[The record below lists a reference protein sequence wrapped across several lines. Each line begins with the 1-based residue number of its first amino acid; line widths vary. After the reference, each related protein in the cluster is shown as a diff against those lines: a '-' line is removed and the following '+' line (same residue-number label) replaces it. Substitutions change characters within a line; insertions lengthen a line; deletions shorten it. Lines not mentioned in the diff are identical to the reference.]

1 MALYQTTANSVNG
14 RNGVVTVENSKLTFE
29 LASPIAMGGKTDD
42 AVNPEQ
48 LFAAGYAACFGGAL
62 HHVIRARKL
71 RVPLPEVQLTVGLDN
86 IDGGY
91 VLSAEITGRFK
102 ELDQATADDIMRE
115 AHTVCPYSK
124 ATMGNIP
131 VTLKAIL
138 L

>member
-1 MALYQTTANSVNG
+1 MALYQTTAHSVNG

-29 LASPIAMGGKTDD
+29 LKSPIAMGGNTDD

-62 HHVIRARKL
+62 HHVIRVRKL
-71 RVPLPEVQLTVGLDN
+71 RVPLPEVKLTVGLDN
-86 IDGGY
+86 VDGGN
-91 VLSAEITGRFK
+91 VLSAEITGLFK

-131 VTLKAIL
+131 VTLKAEVL
-138 L
+138 

>member
-1 MALYQTTANSVNG
+1 MALYQTTARSVNG

-29 LASPIAMGGKTDD
+29 LASPIAMGGNTDD

-71 RVPLPEVQLTVGLDN
+71 RIPLPEAKLTVGLDIVN
-86 IDGGY
+86 GGH
-91 VLSAEITGRFK
+91 VLSADITGLFK

-131 VTLKAIL
+131 VTLKAEIL
-138 L
+138 

>member
-14 RNGVVTVENSKLTFE
+14 RNGVVTVENSKLKFE

-62 HHVIRARKL
+62 HHVIRVRKL
-71 RVPLPEVQLTVGLDN
+71 RVPLPEVKLTVGLDN
-86 IDGGY
+86 IDGGN
-91 VLSAEITGRFK
+91 VLSAEITGLFK

-131 VTLKAIL
+131 VTLRAIVL
-138 L
+138 